1 MVVIL
6 NSVQQYLIVVLICI
20 SLRISD
26 AEHIFISLLAIW
38 MSLLENCLVPP
49 LIFFLNYVLTAL
61 QSMGHLHSLTRD
73 QTHTPCS
80 GMLKS

>member
-26 AEHIFISLLAIW
+26 AEHIFISLLAI
-38 MSLLENCLVPP
+38 SLLENCLVPP